1 MAPIIPLGTSPPS
14 GFIKRLLR
22 VAGALIAVIAMGPE
36 AQAVFSYETVPVGN
50 LNNASDGVTG
60 YGSVPYEY
68 RIGKYEV
75 TIRQYVNFLN
85 AVAQTDTY
93 SLYSTSMET
102 DPNIAGI
109 RRYGSPG
116 SYTYSPITPVGL
128 TPTGTTV
135 SAENRPVSYVSWFS
149 AARFANWMSNGQ
161 GSGSTETGAYSLGGQ
176 TSGTVPALSPGAQF
190 YIPTENEWYKAAYY
204 SPALNSGSGGYYK
217 YATQSDAVPGNRVGS
232 QPNQANYRNNTY
244 SVPQDPINPAG
255 RSQNYLTDVGSF
267 TASGS
272 FYGTFD
278 QNGDVAEWVHV
289 AETSQE
295 IIRGGSW
302 KDTYSK
308 LDSSSSVL
316 AGSSLQGSQY
326 GFRLASLKAVNPG
339 GPDPHGGGPGPR
351 SITINV
357 ASGTQT
363 QTQAGYPMLSGATPV
378 EKTGVGTLIVDQANP
393 LTGTTTVQQGTLQL
407 ANGEALASSKI
418 VPLAGGTVSLARYLE
433 TSVGSLAPNAG
444 GLVNLANGKVTV
456 ASGLT
461 ATELAAAIV
470 SGRAEGSWTGTSG
483 ITSSA
488 AASDVASTVP
498 RAVGWLDNGD
508 GSVTAAFAAPGDTNI
523 DCQVDILDA
532 GNFLS
537 FGKFDSGLP
546 ATWLEGDFN
555 YDGVADVLDAADFF
569 GTGLYDAGNYNAT
582 PNMASGGVA
591 AVPEPKSTVAV
602 LLTTACGVL
611 VVQRNRRHVL

>member
-1 MAPIIPLGTSPPS
+1 MAPIISLGTSPTS
-14 GFIKRLLR
+14 DFMKRLLR
-22 VAGALIAVIAMGPE
+22 VAGALVALIAMGPE

-75 TIRQYVNFLN
+75 TIGQYVNFLN

-109 RRYGSPG
+109 RRNGSPG
-116 SYTYSPITPVGL
+116 SYAYSPIPPVGL

-161 GSGSTETGAYSLGGQ
+161 GSGSTETGAYTLGGQ
-176 TSGTVPALSPGAQF
+176 TSGTAPILNAGAQF
-190 YIPTENEWYKAAYY
+190 YLPTENEWYKAAYY
-204 SPALNSGSGGYYK
+204 SPTLNSGSGGYYK
-217 YATQSDAVPGNRVGS
+217 YATQSDAVPGNRAGS
-232 QPNQANYRNNTY
+232 QPNQANYRNGIY
-244 SVPQDPINPAG
+244 SVPQDPTNPAG

-267 TASGS
+267 TGSGS

-278 QNGDVAEWVHV
+278 QSGNVAEWVHV
-289 AETSQE
+289 AESSQE

-308 LDSSSSVL
+308 LMSSSSVF
-316 AGSSLQGSQY
+316 ADSSLQGGQY
-326 GFRLASLKAVNPG
+326 GFRLASLKADNPG

-363 QTQAGYPMLSGATPV
+363 QIQADYQTLSGATPV

-407 ANGEALASSKI
+407 AHVAALSSSRI
-418 VPLAGGTVSLARYLE
+418 VPLAGGAVSLAPYLE
-433 TSVGSLAPNAG
+433 TTAGGLAPNAG
-444 GLVNLANGKVTV
+444 GLVNLGSGKMTV
-456 ASGLT
+456 VSGLSPADL
-461 ATELAAAIV
+461 ATAIV
-470 SGRAEGSWTGTSG
+470 AGRADGSWTGTSG
-483 ITSSA
+483 ITSSV
-488 AASDVASTVP
+488 AASDVAASVP

-508 GSVTAAFAAPGDTNI
+508 GSVTASFAALGDSNI
-523 DCQVDILDA
+523 DWQVDVLDA

-537 FGKFDSGLP
+537 FSRFDTGLM

-555 YDGVADVLDAADFF
+555 YDRVVDILDASDFF
-569 GTGLYDAGNYNAT
+569 STGLYDAGNYNT
-582 PNMASGGVA
+582 PSRMVSGGVA
-591 AVPEPKSTVAV
+591 AVPEPKSTVAA
-602 LLTTACGVL
+602 LLTAACGLL
-611 VVQRNRRHVL
+611 VAQRNRRHVL